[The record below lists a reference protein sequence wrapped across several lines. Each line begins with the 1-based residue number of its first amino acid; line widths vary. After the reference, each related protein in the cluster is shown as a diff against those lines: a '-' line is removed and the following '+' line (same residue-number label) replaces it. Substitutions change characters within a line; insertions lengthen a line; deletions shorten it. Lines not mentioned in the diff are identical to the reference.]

1 MEPID
6 TGIVSFVF
14 WSLGT
19 YAHYV
24 IRSRRSTT
32 HDASDGDSL

>member
-6 TGIVSFVF
+6 TGIFNFVF

-19 YAHYV
+19 YAYYV
-24 IRSRRSTT
+24 IRSRLSTT
-32 HDASDGDSL
+32 HDASEGDTV